1 MSTPQTLALDL
12 SKINLSLHMRLLQL
26 AQKNAQLWLGLGQRL
41 MENNAASSEKA
52 QDTLQG
58 VSEWAQMAQ
67 LPGDTYWA
75 QMLEALNNVQAAMQ
89 ESITAQSKIGAD
101 AQKVLQDWQQQV
113 LQSMGCLT
121 APMGDA
127 QQAQQPWQAAWA
139 PLQARQ
145 HAERLAGHGRWWRRQ
160 LDGAVAA
167 DDDERHAQH
176 PRHAPVRRPEIN
188 APHARATL
196 PAAPCAPPAVFLPCR
211 SIYYKNKH
219 FIAGL

>member
-41 MENNAASSEKA
+41 LENNAASSDKA

-58 VSEWAQMAQ
+58 VTEWAQMAQ

-89 ESITAQSKIGAD
+89 ESISAQSKLGAD
-101 AQKVLQDWQQQV
+101 AQNMLRDWQQQV

-121 APMGDA
+121 SPAVDA
-127 QQAQQPWQAAWA
+127 QQAQQPSWQAAWA
-139 PLQARQ
+139 PLQGMFAAMQ
-145 HAERLAGHGRWWRRQ
+145 GGLQNAWQGMGAGGMGEAGNWMEQWQ
-160 LDGAVAA
+160 QMMA
-167 DDDERHAQH
+167 
-176 PRHAPVRRPEIN
+176 N
-188 APHARATL
+188 AMPNIPGL
-196 PAAPCAPPAVFLPCR
+196 PQFGGQ
-211 SIYYKNKH
+211 K
-219 FIAGL
+219 

>member
-52 QDTLQG
+52 QDSLQS
-58 VSEWAQMAQ
+58 VSEWSQMAQ

-89 ESITAQSKIGAD
+89 ESISAQSKIGAD
-101 AQKVLQDWQQQV
+101 AQSVLQEWQQQV

-121 APMGDA
+121 SPADA
-127 QQAQQPWQAAWA
+127 QGQQPWQAAWA
-139 PLQARQ
+139 PLQGMFNAVQ
-145 HAERLAGHGRWWRRQ
+145 GGVQSAWQGMGAGGT
-160 LDGAVAA
+160 GAGGNWLEQWQQMMA
-167 DDDERHAQH
+167 
-176 PRHAPVRRPEIN
+176 N
-188 APHARATL
+188 AMPNF
-196 PAAPCAPPAVFLPCR
+196 PGMGGQ
-211 SIYYKNKH
+211 K
-219 FIAGL
+219 

>member
-101 AQKVLQDWQQQV
+101 AQKVLQEWQQQV

-139 PLQARQ
+139 PLQ
-145 HAERLAGHGRWWRRQ
+145 GM
-160 LDGAVAA
+160 VAA
-167 DDDERHAQH
+167 MQGSMQ
-176 PRHAPVRRPEIN
+176 N
-188 APHARATL
+188 AWQGMG
-196 PAAPCAPPAVFLPCR
+196 
-211 SIYYKNKH
+211 
-219 FIAGL
+219 AGGAGNWLEQWQQMMTNAMPNIPGMPQFGGQK

>member
-12 SKINLSLHMRLLQL
+12 SKINLALHMRLLQL

-41 MENNAASSEKA
+41 LENHAANSEKA

-75 QMLEALNNVQAAMQ
+75 QMQEAVNNVQTAMQ
-89 ESITAQSKIGAD
+89 ESISAQSKLGAD

-121 APMGDA
+121 SPATAD
-127 QQAQQPWQAAWA
+127 AQQPWQAAWA
-139 PLQARQ
+139 PMQGVMGAMQ
-145 HAERLAGHGRWWRRQ
+145 SSMQNAWQGMGGGAAGEAGGNWLEQWQ
-160 LDGAVAA
+160 QMMASAM
-167 DDDERHAQH
+167 
-176 PRHAPVRRPEIN
+176 
-188 APHARATL
+188 
-196 PAAPCAPPAVFLPCR
+196 PAFPDFSKLGQP
-211 SIYYKNKH
+211 K
-219 FIAGL
+219 

>member
-41 MENNAASSEKA
+41 LENNAASSEKA

-75 QMLEALNNVQAAMQ
+75 QVQEALNNMQTAMQ
-89 ESITAQSKIGAD
+89 ESISAQSKLGAD
-101 AQKVLQDWQQQV
+101 AQKVLQNWQQQV

-121 APMGDA
+121 APVVEA
-127 QQAQQPWQAAWA
+127 QHAQQPSWQAMWA
-139 PLQARQ
+139 PMQGMLGALQGGMQNAWQ
-145 HAERLAGHGRWWRRQ
+145 GMAPNAAEGGNWIEQWQQMMA
-160 LDGAVAA
+160 
-167 DDDERHAQH
+167 
-176 PRHAPVRRPEIN
+176 N
-188 APHARATL
+188 AMPNIPGL
-196 PAAPCAPPAVFLPCR
+196 PQFGGQ
-211 SIYYKNKH
+211 K
-219 FIAGL
+219 

>member
-41 MENNAASSEKA
+41 MENNAASSDKA

-58 VSEWAQMAQ
+58 VTEWAQMAQ

-75 QMLEALNNVQAAMQ
+75 QMFEALNNVQAAMQ
-89 ESITAQSKIGAD
+89 ESISAQSKLGAD
-101 AQKVLQDWQQQV
+101 AQNVLREWQQQV

-121 APMGDA
+121 TPMVDA

-139 PLQARQ
+139 PLQGMFTAMQ
-145 HAERLAGHGRWWRRQ
+145 NAWQGGAG
-160 LDGAVAA
+160 AA
-167 DDDERHAQH
+167 GGGTGNWMEQWQQMMASAM
-176 PRHAPVRRPEIN
+176 PNIPG
-188 APHARATL
+188 L
-196 PAAPCAPPAVFLPCR
+196 PQFGGGQ
-211 SIYYKNKH
+211 K
-219 FIAGL
+219 

>member
-67 LPGDTYWA
+67 LPGDSYWA
-75 QMLEALNNVQAAMQ
+75 QMQEALNNVQTAMQ
-89 ESITAQSKIGAD
+89 EGISAQTKIGAD
-101 AQKVLQDWQQQV
+101 AQKMLQEWQQQV

-121 APMGDA
+121 APAGDA
-127 QQAQQPWQAAWA
+127 QQPSWQAAWA
-139 PLQARQ
+139 PLQSM
-145 HAERLAGHGRWWRRQ
+145 
-160 LDGAVAA
+160 VAA
-167 DDDERHAQH
+167 MQGGMQ
-176 PRHAPVRRPEIN
+176 N
-188 APHARATL
+188 AWQGMGAGGAGGNWLEQWQQMMANAMPSVPGL
-196 PAAPCAPPAVFLPCR
+196 PQFGGQ
-211 SIYYKNKH
+211 K
-219 FIAGL
+219 